1 MPVNPH
7 RALLQDVVE
16 EISRNGFR
24 IRPVPPEEMSK
35 VLQEALADKQKR
47 DAVLPLLAYAANG
60 STEGLGLKDADMR
73 HTLPARPTSGN
84 SSRSSMNCHSLGKT
98 ERIR

>member
-1 MPVNPH
+1 
-7 RALLQDVVE
+7 
-16 EISRNGFR
+16 
-24 IRPVPPEEMSK
+24 PPEEMSK

-73 HTLPARPTSGN
+73 HTLRVLYRQGFRWPETGSAY
-84 SSRSSMNCHSLGKT
+84 
-98 ERIR
+98 IRQFIEKLNELSFFGEN